1 MACKKYTITNTGST
15 STIYFEYRRC
25 GDALQMDQVPL
36 NYNQTKNI
44 WFLDGTFEIDQ
55 NSALLCSIVDDG
67 AFPVSPS
74 NTPTQT
80 PTPSVTVGL
89 TPTATQTPT
98 QTPTNTQTQTPT
110 NTNTPTDNT
119 TNTPTP
125 TTTQTPTPSVTATLT
140 QTPTPSVSATLTQTP
155 TNTQTPSV
163 TPTDTPQVSQTPT
176 LTSTPTET
184 PGAFIY
190 LGADLP
196 FSEISASDVCT
207 TSNTIALSYTY
218 NKAPYLNYVF
228 SGTSVSATLPS
239 GFFLLNPEEGA
250 GWELDNGLII
260 GSIFCVTPTPTPTL
274 TETPTNTP
282 TETPTNTPTPSI
294 TASQTPT
301 PTTTITPTVTP
312 SPAAYAVGDSASG
325 ATVAYI
331 LQSGDPGYDAN
342 VQHGLLVTPFIVSTG
357 ATWGCLGVEV
367 FGANAT
373 SLGQGNQNT
382 IDIMAGCATA
392 GIAARLCGD
401 LVYGDSS
408 DWYLPSKDELNKLY
422 INRTIIGLPFIFQI
436 WSSSQVDNNTAWFQ
450 NFTNGAAGLGSKDG
464 EKYVLAIRSF

>member
-1 MACKKYTITNTGST
+1 
-15 STIYFEYRRC
+15 
-25 GDALQMDQVPL
+25 
-36 NYNQTKNI
+36 
-44 WFLDGTFEIDQ
+44 
-55 NSALLCSIVDDG
+55 
-67 AFPVSPS
+67 
-74 NTPTQT
+74 
-80 PTPSVTVGL
+80 
-89 TPTATQTPT
+89 
-98 QTPTNTQTQTPT
+98 
-110 NTNTPTDNT
+110 
-119 TNTPTP
+119 
-125 TTTQTPTPSVTATLT
+125 
-140 QTPTPSVSATLTQTP
+140 
-155 TNTQTPSV
+155 
-163 TPTDTPQVSQTPT
+163 
-176 LTSTPTET
+176 
-184 PGAFIY
+184 
-190 LGADLP
+190 
-196 FSEISASDVCT
+196 
-207 TSNTIALSYTY
+207 
-218 NKAPYLNYVF
+218 
-228 SGTSVSATLPS
+228 
-239 GFFLLNPEEGA
+239 
-250 GWELDNGLII
+250 LII
-260 GSIFCVTPTPTPTL
+260 GSLFCVTPTPTPTL